1 MKKEF
6 RNNSWCFLEP
16 RLIESEAFLNLSG
29 KAAMLTVI
37 RFHQKAYRKNTSKKK
52 KGFKDLVITNQGQI
66 IFTYGE
72 ARELGM
78 KSSETFYRVLKEL
91 IEDKG
96 FIDIESRGDYID
108 NEPTRYRISDRW
120 REYGTK
126 SYKAAKMQR
135 VLPKGLGFQKQK

>member
-1 MKKEF
+1 
-6 RNNSWCFLEP
+6 
-16 RLIESEAFLNLSG
+16 
-29 KAAMLTVI
+29 MLTVI
-37 RFHQKAYRKNTSKKK
+37 RFHQKAYRKNASKKK
-52 KGFKDLVITNQGQI
+52 KGFKGLVITNQGQI

-78 KSSETFYRVLKEL
+78 ESTETFHRVLKEL
-91 IEDKG
+91 VEDKG

-108 NEPTRYRISDRW
+108 NEPTRFRISDRW

-126 SYKAAKMQR
+126 NYKAAKMPR